1 MEKLLEAIKNNDLVE
16 AKKAF
21 ASVMATK
28 TAALIEEETA
38 RIAKSFIIE
47 GEEAEDE
54 DEDEGEDEQEGEE
67 KEKKGKKADSDE
79 SDDESD
85 DEGEG
90 DEEE

>member
-47 GEEAEDE
+47 GEEVEDE
-54 DEDEGEDEQEGEE
+54 DEDEDEQEGEE

-85 DEGEG
+85 DEGE
-90 DEEE
+90 DNEEE